1 MISLILMILALGVM
15 ITIHELG
22 HFLAA
27 RAFGV
32 GIEKFSI
39 GFGAPI
45 AEFEKKG
52 IKYRIAWIP
61 LGGYVKMKGE
71 DPEDESPEDVD
82 PDELF
87 SEKAWWKRAIIAFS
101 GPFANLILGLLLFI
115 IALMLPQHMED
126 LAPVIFSA
134 EGVWSEHF
142 MPGDSLISVNGK
154 ETAGFNQFL
163 ISVYETKD
171 ASISYQ
177 RGDEVLSLQVSAAQR
192 DSLLR
197 SLKPQVSTRI
207 GEVFSG
213 MPAWRAGL
221 KAGDVV
227 LEVDNVAVSNWYD
240 MRSRIVSSPQGK
252 VNLLLKRNEETFSR
266 QINLEENIAS
276 DQGGMIGISQYLPV
290 TQTMSYG
297 PLEAVKFGALSTVN
311 FITMNY
317 KALYQLAKRPSQLK
331 NNIGGPVLMASMSSE
346 MSKKGAS
353 SMILFF
359 GSISLILMIMNL
371 LPIPILDGGH
381 IMFSFIEG
389 IIGRPVPLR
398 VQAVAQRIGF
408 MLLIALMLLAFYSDI
423 SKLVYRFMYTR

>member
-1 MISLILMILALGVM
+1 MISFFLMILALGLM

-22 HFLAA
+22 HFLVA

-45 AEFEKKG
+45 VEFERKG

-71 DPEDESPEDVD
+71 DPEDDSAEDVD
-82 PDELF
+82 PEELF
-87 SEKAWWKRAIIAFS
+87 SQKAWWKRAIIAFS

-115 IALMLPQHMED
+115 IALMLPQKMED
-126 LAPVIFSA
+126 ISPVIFSA
-134 EGVWSEHF
+134 EGRWAEHF
-142 MPGDSLISVNGK
+142 AAGDSLISVNGK

-163 ISVYETKD
+163 ISVYEAEESSLRYK
-171 ASISYQ
+171 
-177 RGDEVLSLQVSAAQR
+177 RGEEVLSLQVSAAEK

-197 SLKPQVSTRI
+197 SLKPEVSTRI

-221 KAGDVV
+221 KSGDVV
-227 LEVDNVAVSNWYD
+227 LEVDSVAVSDWYD
-240 MRSRIVSSPQGK
+240 MRSRIISSPQGQ
-252 VNLLLKRNEETFSR
+252 VHLLLKRDEETFSR

-276 DQGGMIGISQYLPV
+276 DNGRMIGISQYLPI
-290 TQTMSYG
+290 TQTVMYG
-297 PLEAVKFGALSTVN
+297 PLEAVQLGVLSTGN
-311 FITMNY
+311 FIVMNY
-317 KALYQLAKRPSQLK
+317 KGLYQLVKRPSQLK

-346 MSKKGAS
+346 MGKKGAGTL
-353 SMILFF
+353 ILFF

-381 IMFSFIEG
+381 IMFSIIEG
-389 IIGRPVPLR
+389 IIGRPVPIP
-398 VQAVAQRIGF
+398 VQAFLQKIGF
-408 MLLIALMLLAFYSDI
+408 LLLIGLMVMAFYSDI
-423 SKLVYRFMYTR
+423 SKLVYRFISTR

>member
-1 MISLILMILALGVM
+1 MIALLLMVLALGVM

-45 AEFEKKG
+45 AEFERKG

-71 DPEDESPEDVD
+71 DPEDENPEDVD
-82 PDELF
+82 PEELF

-115 IALMLPQHMED
+115 IALMLPQHLED
-126 LAPVIFSA
+126 LSPVIFSA
-134 EGVWSEHF
+134 EGVWAEHF
-142 MPGDSLISVNGK
+142 MPGDSLISVNGQ

-163 ISVYETKD
+163 ISVYEAKD
-171 ASISYQ
+171 AAISYQ
-177 RGDEVLSLQVSAAQR
+177 RGSELLSLQVNAAEK

-221 KAGDVV
+221 KPGDIV

-240 MRSRIVSSPQGK
+240 MRSRIISSPQGK
-252 VNLLLKRNEETFSR
+252 VDLLLKRGEETFSR
-266 QINLEENIAS
+266 EINLEENIAS
-276 DQGGMIGISQYLPV
+276 DSGKMIGISQYLPIS
-290 TQTMSYG
+290 QTIAYG
-297 PLEAVKFGALSTVN
+297 PLESVKLGARATVN

-317 KALYQLAKRPSQLK
+317 KGLYQLAKRPSQLK

-353 SMILFF
+353 TMILFF

-381 IMFSFIEG
+381 IMFAFIEG
-389 IIGRPVPLR
+389 IAGHPVPLK
-398 VQAVAQRIGF
+398 VQAIAQRIGF

>member
-1 MISLILMILALGVM
+1 MILALGLM

-22 HFLAA
+22 HFLVA

-45 AEFEKKG
+45 VEFERKG

-71 DPEDESPEDVD
+71 DPEDDSAEDVD
-82 PDELF
+82 PEELF
-87 SEKAWWKRAIIAFS
+87 SQKAWWKRAIIAFS

-115 IALMLPQHMED
+115 IALMLPQKMED
-126 LAPVIFSA
+126 ISPVIFSA
-134 EGVWSEHF
+134 EGRWAEHF
-142 MPGDSLISVNGK
+142 AAGDSLISVNGK

-163 ISVYETKD
+163 ISVYEAEESSLRYK
-171 ASISYQ
+171 
-177 RGDEVLSLQVSAAQR
+177 RGEEVLSLQVSAAEK

-197 SLKPQVSTRI
+197 SLKPEVSTRI

-221 KAGDVV
+221 KSGDVV
-227 LEVDNVAVSNWYD
+227 LEVDSVAVSDWYD
-240 MRSRIVSSPQGK
+240 MRSRIISSPQGQ
-252 VNLLLKRNEETFSR
+252 VHLLLKRDEETFSR

-276 DQGGMIGISQYLPV
+276 DNGRMIGISQYLPI
-290 TQTMSYG
+290 TQTVMYG
-297 PLEAVKFGALSTVN
+297 PLEAVQLGVLSTGN
-311 FITMNY
+311 FIVMNY
-317 KALYQLAKRPSQLK
+317 KGLYQLVKRPSQLK

-346 MSKKGAS
+346 MGKKGAGTL
-353 SMILFF
+353 ILFF

-381 IMFSFIEG
+381 IMFSIIEG
-389 IIGRPVPLR
+389 IIGRPVPIP
-398 VQAVAQRIGF
+398 VQAFLQKIGF
-408 MLLIALMLLAFYSDI
+408 LLLIGLMVMAFYSDI
-423 SKLVYRFMYTR
+423 SKLVYRFISTR

>member
-1 MISLILMILALGVM
+1 MISFFLMILALGLM

-22 HFLAA
+22 HFLVA

-45 AEFEKKG
+45 VEFERKG

-71 DPEDESPEDVD
+71 DPEDDSAEDVD
-82 PDELF
+82 PEELF
-87 SEKAWWKRAIIAFS
+87 SQKAWWKRAIIAFS

-115 IALMLPQHMED
+115 IALMLPQKMED
-126 LAPVIFSA
+126 ISPVIFSA
-134 EGVWSEHF
+134 EGRWAEHF
-142 MPGDSLISVNGK
+142 AAGDSLISVNGK

-163 ISVYETKD
+163 ISVYEAEESSLRYK
-171 ASISYQ
+171 
-177 RGDEVLSLQVSAAQR
+177 RGEEVLSLQVSAAEK

-197 SLKPQVSTRI
+197 SLKPEVSTRI

-221 KAGDVV
+221 KSGDVV
-227 LEVDNVAVSNWYD
+227 LEVDSVAVSDWYD
-240 MRSRIVSSPQGK
+240 MRSRIISSPQGQ
-252 VNLLLKRNEETFSR
+252 VHLLLKRDEETFSR

-276 DQGGMIGISQYLPV
+276 DNGRMIGISQYLPI
-290 TQTMSYG
+290 TQTVMYG
-297 PLEAVKFGALSTVN
+297 PLEAVQLGVLSTGN
-311 FITMNY
+311 FIVMNY
-317 KALYQLAKRPSQLK
+317 KGLYQLVKRPSQLRH
-331 NNIGGPVLMASMSSE
+331 NIGGPVLMASMSSE
-346 MSKKGAS
+346 MGKKGAGTL
-353 SMILFF
+353 ILFF

-381 IMFSFIEG
+381 IMFSIIEG
-389 IIGRPVPLR
+389 IIGRPVPIP
-398 VQAVAQRIGF
+398 VQAFLQKIGF
-408 MLLIALMLLAFYSDI
+408 LLLIGLMVMAFYSDI
-423 SKLVYRFMYTR
+423 SKLVYRFISTR

>member
-1 MISLILMILALGVM
+1 MIPLILMVLALGVM

-45 AEFEKKG
+45 VEFEKKG

-71 DPEDESPEDVD
+71 DPEDEDPEDVD
-82 PDELF
+82 PEELF
-87 SEKAWWKRAIIAFS
+87 SNKAWWKRAIIAFS
-101 GPFANLILGLLLFI
+101 GPFANLLLGLLLFI
-115 IALMLPQHMED
+115 IALMLPQKMED
-126 LAPVIFSA
+126 LSPVIFSA
-134 EGVWSEHF
+134 EGIWSEHF
-142 MPGDSLISVNGK
+142 MPGDSLISVNGE

-163 ISVYETKD
+163 ISLYEAKD

-177 RGDEVLSLQVSAAQR
+177 RGDEKLSLQVSAAQK
-192 DSLLR
+192 DSLMR
-197 SLKPQVSTRI
+197 SLRPQVLTRI
-207 GEVFSG
+207 GEVIPG
-213 MPAWRAGL
+213 MSAWRAGL
-221 KAGDVV
+221 KSGDIV
-227 LEVDNVAVSNWYD
+227 LEVDSVAVSNWYD
-240 MRSRIVSSPQGK
+240 MRSRIISSPQGK
-252 VNLLLKRNEETFSR
+252 VHLLLKRDGETFSR

-276 DQGGMIGISQYLPV
+276 EQGKMIGISKYLPV
-290 TQTMSYG
+290 SQIISYG
-297 PLEAVKFGALSTVN
+297 PLEAVKLGALSTVN
-311 FITMNY
+311 FISLNY
-317 KALYQLAKRPSQLK
+317 KGIYQLVKRPSQIK
-331 NNIGGPVLMASMSSE
+331 SSIGGPVLMASMSAE
-346 MSKKGAS
+346 MGKKGAS
-353 SMILFF
+353 TMIFFF
-359 GSISLILMIMNL
+359 GSISLILMVMNL

-389 IIGRPVPLR
+389 IAGRPVPLR
-398 VQAVAQRIGF
+398 VQAIAQRIGF